1 MFPHSGEQSACLGR
15 NNAANFG
22 AHGKRIDSTNEYTP
36 EIVSDNKVE
45 SEQYCSEIY
54 ARAQHLLKVA
64 VVTSNSKVSFQE
76 MTVLAHWR
84 EAGGGKKRER
94 NHGTQDSRVVPHRG
108 TN

>member
-1 MFPHSGEQSACLGR
+1 MFPHSGEESACLGR
-15 NNAANFG
+15 SNAANFG
-22 AHGKRIDSTNEYTP
+22 AHEKCIDSTYEYTT

-54 ARAQHLLKVA
+54 ARAQQLLKVA

-84 EAGGGKKRER
+84 EAGEKKGEEPR
-94 NHGTQDSRVVPHRG
+94 HPGFPRG
-108 TN
+108 PPPWY